1 MNPGAQLGNFQTSVC
16 GLEPSPI
23 WNSSRGHFCPE
34 CGVVSPEVPC
44 RRVLDLSCP
53 VEGHPATSLGMQ
65 RSFGK
70 WGGTMACSFPAVPRG
85 RVRKPDGKE
94 PWLLSHPGSVLGT
107 VKTCCVFSLEM
118 NFYQEI
124 TGASLSAA
132 LPGSF
137 QSREPAASTE
147 LAPWLD
153 VGVPGSYRAS
163 GMSHCSMASGPTFS
177 PVVWVFF
184 PHKIAIIQFSLMK
197 GFLLLS
203 EIAPWCPGSRLAL
216 R

>member
-1 MNPGAQLGNFQTSVC
+1 MNPGAQLGNFQTSAC
-16 GLEPSPI
+16 RLEPNPI

-53 VEGHPATSLGMQ
+53 VEGHPATSQ
-65 RSFGK
+65 RNFGK
-70 WGGTMACSFPAVPRG
+70 WGRTMACSSPAVPRG
-85 RVRKPDGKE
+85 RARKPDGKE
-94 PWLLSHPGSVLGT
+94 PWLLSHSGSVLGT

-124 TGASLSAA
+124 RGASPSAA

-163 GMSHCSMASGPTFS
+163 GMSRCSMASDPTFPRS
-177 PVVWVFF
+177 CGCFF
-184 PHKIAIIQFSLMK
+184 STKSQLLH
-197 GFLLLS
+197 FL
-203 EIAPWCPGSRLAL
+203 
-216 R
+216 